1 MLGDLEVRE
10 HLPLVSPDYEII
22 IDTVVWSLSRLE
34 ILSMMED
41 MILATDIS
49 RNKCFMSQF
58 EVSAHI

>member
-1 MLGDLEVRE
+1 MQGDLEVRE
-10 HLPLVSPDYEII
+10 HFPLVSPDYEII
-22 IDTVVWSLSRLE
+22 IDTVVWSVSRLE

-58 EVSAHI
+58 EVSTHV